1 MDPACLRHT
10 EIPGTSKLFADLSYH
25 FGDPNNGVAR
35 FYRHNPHHRES
46 YAAATRQVQYPE
58 ARRAAMAAVLEA
70 QNPGNPLVA
79 RFAQPG
85 TVAVLTGQQVGLFS
99 GPAYTIYKALTAA
112 RLAEDLNAGG
122 IPAVPI
128 FWLATED
135 HDFDEVDHAWV
146 FDAARHPVLL
156 RTKAPSAW
164 QGRQRPAGL
173 FPVEHPPIAELRSAL
188 AGFPHGEEIA
198 AIVAGSYQPGV
209 IPGVT
214 MGAGFRA
221 LLVKLLGRIG
231 MLTLDP
237 LDPQLRTAG
246 APFMA
251 EALKAAPDLKSDLL
265 NRNKQLVAAGYH
277 AQVNIEESSS
287 LFFLLE
293 NGERTNLRR
302 KDSEFAALQDRAADV
317 SPNALL
323 RPVWQ
328 DYLLPTVAYVG
339 GPAELAYLAQSQVIY
354 DRLLGRMPVAVSRA
368 SFTLLDG
375 RAQKLMSR
383 YGLTLPDTLAPEE
396 SLKERI
402 AHALIPEDVARLFG
416 ATSAQFVSQMDR
428 LGVGLEKLDPTLAA
442 SLAKSRMKVLYQVEK
457 LRKKTERE
465 TLRRDARAS
474 EEARYLSTLLYPH
487 RHPQE
492 RFYSI
497 LPFLAQ
503 HGLELVDR
511 LYEVVQVDCPD
522 HRVITF

>member
-10 EIPGTSKLFADLSYH
+10 EIPGTSKLFADVSYH
-25 FGDPNNGVAR
+25 FDRVAR
-35 FYRHNPHHRES
+35 FYRHDPHHRES
-46 YAAATRQVQYPE
+46 YAAAAREVQYPDD
-58 ARRAAMAAVLEA
+58 RRAAVARVLTA
-70 QNPGNPLVA
+70 QNPGNPLAA

-85 TVAVLTGQQVGLFS
+85 TMAVLTGQQVGLFS

-135 HDFDEVDHAWV
+135 HDFDEVDHVWV

-164 QGRQRPAGL
+164 QGRQRPAGT
-173 FPVEHPPIAELRSAL
+173 FPVEHPPVAELRSTL
-188 AGFPHGEEIA
+188 AGFEHGEEIA
-198 AIVAGSYQPGV
+198 AMVADSYQPGV
-209 IPGVT
+209 NIDVT

-221 LLVKLLGRIG
+221 LLLKLLGRIG
-231 MLTLDP
+231 MLVLDP
-237 LDPQLRTAG
+237 LDPQLRNVG

-251 EALKAAPDLKSDLL
+251 EALAAAPDLKSRLL
-265 NRNKQLVAAGYH
+265 TRNKELTSAGYH
-277 AQVNIEESSS
+277 AQVNVEENTS

-293 NGERTNLRR
+293 NGERTTLRQ
-302 KDSEFAALQDRAADV
+302 KDAEFTSLQDRAAEI

-354 DRLLGRMPVAVSRA
+354 DRILGRMPVTVSRA
-368 SFTLLDG
+368 SFTLLDA
-375 RAQKLMSR
+375 RAAKLLAR
-383 YGLTLPDTLAPEE
+383 YGLTLTDTLAPEE
-396 SLKERI
+396 SLKDRI
-402 AHALIPEDVARLFG
+402 AHALIPEAVASLFEE
-416 ATSAQFVSQMDR
+416 TSAAVTRRLDR
-428 LGVGLEKLDPTLAA
+428 LGSGLEILDPTLAA
-442 SLAKSRMKVLYQVEK
+442 SLAKSRTKVLYQFEK

-474 EEARYLSTLLYPH
+474 EEARYLSALLYPH

-492 RFYSI
+492 RFYSM

-503 HGLELVDR
+503 HGLELIDR

-522 HRVITF
+522 HRVVTI

>member
-25 FGDPNNGVAR
+25 FDRVAR
-35 FYRHNPHHRES
+35 FYRHNPHHRDS
-46 YAAATRQVQYPE
+46 YAAAAREVQYPDD
-58 ARRAAMAAVLEA
+58 RRAAVAKVLEA

-85 TVAVLTGQQVGLFS
+85 TVAILAGQQVGLFS

-112 RLAEDLNAGG
+112 RLAEELNAGG

-135 HDFDEVDHAWV
+135 HDFPEVDHVWI
-146 FDAARHPVLL
+146 FDAARRPVSL
-156 RTKAPSAW
+156 RTEAPAGW
-164 QGRQRPAGL
+164 MGKQRPAGT
-173 FPVEHPPIAELRSAL
+173 FPVEHPPIEELRKAL
-188 AGFPHGEEIA
+188 AGFTHGEEVA
-198 AIVAGSYQPGV
+198 DIVAGCYQ
-209 IPGVT
+209 PGVT

-221 LLVKLLGRIG
+221 LLTKLLGRIG
-231 MLTLDP
+231 ILVLDP
-237 LDPQLRTAG
+237 LDPQLRNVG

-251 EALKAAPDLKSDLL
+251 EALKAAPDLKSALL
-265 NRNKQLVAAGYH
+265 SRRKELVDAGYH
-277 AQVNIEESSS
+277 AQVNIEENSS

-293 NGERTNLRR
+293 NGERTTLRR
-302 KDSEFAALQDRAADV
+302 KDAEFAGLEDRAADI

-339 GPAELAYLAQSQVIY
+339 GPAELAYLAQSRVIY
-354 DRLLGRMPVAVSRA
+354 DRLLGRMPVVVSRT
-368 SFTLLDG
+368 SFTLLDA
-375 RAQKLMSR
+375 RTAKLLSR
-383 YGLTLPDTLAPEE
+383 YGLTIPDTLTSED

-402 AHALIPEDVARLFG
+402 AHTLVPKNVASLFDTASDEFVGQMARL
-416 ATSAQFVSQMDR
+416 
-428 LGVGLEKLDPTLAA
+428 GLALENFDPTLAA
-442 SLAKSRMKVLYQVEK
+442 ASSKSRAKILYQFEK

-474 EEARYLSTLLYPH
+474 EEARYLSALLYPH
-487 RHPQE
+487 KHLQE

-503 HGLELVDR
+503 HGLDLADR

-522 HRVITF
+522 HRVVTI